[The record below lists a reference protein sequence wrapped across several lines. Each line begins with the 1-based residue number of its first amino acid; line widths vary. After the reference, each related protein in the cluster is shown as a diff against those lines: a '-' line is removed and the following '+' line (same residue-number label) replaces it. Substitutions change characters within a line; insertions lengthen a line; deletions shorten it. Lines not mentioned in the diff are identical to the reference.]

1 MYTLCEDAVAYGR
14 EKRAVGSGVYFRAIG
29 HHGMSEQMVI
39 DYTQLAH
46 DRALELGESG
56 WFPERLLAELDDRWM
71 TESPSEEEFGR
82 YWCNR
87 LYVEQLMGG
96 LGSTAGQALERL
108 AHYLLSMIPGCRAY
122 PRQRTPSTD
131 HDVVGSFEGPSLDF
145 RSELGRYFVC
155 ECKDWQE
162 AAGFTTMAKLA
173 RVLDS
178 VKSRF
183 GIIFSKNGISGLDKT
198 EAAAREQLKVFAD
211 RGVAIVV
218 VESADLERVIAGEN
232 FLAMIR
238 SKYEHVRLDLA
249 RPTAIQTKTKKP
261 KKRSKS

>member
-1 MYTLCEDAVAYGR
+1 MVNEYTRLAYD
-14 EKRAVGSGVYFRAIG
+14 KV
-29 HHGMSEQMVI
+29 
-39 DYTQLAH
+39 
-46 DRALELGESG
+46 LELGESG
-56 WFPERLLAELDDRWM
+56 WFPERLLAELGHRWM

-87 LYVEQLMGG
+87 LYVEHLMRG

-122 PRQRTPSTD
+122 QRERTPSTD
-131 HDVVGSFEGPSLDF
+131 HDVVGTFEGPSLDF

-162 AAGFTTMAKLA
+162 AADFTTMAKLA

-198 EAAAREQLKVFAD
+198 EDAAREQLKVFAD

-218 VESADLERVIAGEN
+218 VEAADISRVIAGES

-238 SKYEHVRLDLA
+238 AKYEHVRLDLA
-249 RPTAIQTKTKKP
+249 QPKAAQTGLATKSKSKKKP
-261 KKRSKS
+261 KNKNRTGAKGTQSG

>member
-1 MYTLCEDAVAYGR
+1 MLSSTEGRRERLAAV
-14 EKRAVGSGVYFRAIG
+14 ST
-29 HHGMSEQMVI
+29 SEPLGTTGCLNRWLLSTHSV
-39 DYTQLAH
+39 AH
-46 DRALELGESG
+46 DQGEGIGDNG

-87 LYVEQLMGG
+87 LYVEHLSAE
-96 LGSTAGQALERL
+96 LGSSAGQALERL

-122 PRQRTPSTD
+122 RRERTPSTD

-155 ECKDWQE
+155 ECKDWKVP
-162 AAGFTTMAKLA
+162 ADFATMAKLA

-183 GIIFSKNGISGLDKT
+183 GIIFSKNGISGLQRT
-198 EAAAREQLKVFAD
+198 EDAAREQLKVFAD
-211 RGVAIVV
+211 RGVAIIVV
-218 VESADLERVIAGEN
+218 AEADLSRVIAGEN
-232 FLAMIR
+232 FLAMLR
-238 SKYEHVRLDLA
+238 AKYEHVRLDIA
-249 RPTAIQTKTKKP
+249 RPTASQASRRKKRKP
-261 KKRSKS
+261 KS

>member
-1 MYTLCEDAVAYGR
+1 
-14 EKRAVGSGVYFRAIG
+14 
-29 HHGMSEQMVI
+29 
-39 DYTQLAH
+39 
-46 DRALELGESG
+46 
-56 WFPERLLAELDDRWM
+56 
-71 TESPSEEEFGR
+71 
-82 YWCNR
+82 
-87 LYVEQLMGG
+87 
-96 LGSTAGQALERL
+96 
-108 AHYLLSMIPGCRAY
+108 
-122 PRQRTPSTD
+122 
-131 HDVVGSFEGPSLDF
+131 
-145 RSELGRYFVC
+145 VC

-198 EAAAREQLKVFAD
+198 EDAAREQLKVFAD

-249 RPTAIQTKTKKP
+249 QPTAIQTNTKKP